1 MKNIVLAKKKIHLF
15 SQRRPRNSAPFSKRH
30 GFGLPQWPHI
40 LITNW
45 ENKVIIP
52 WNPSLCFI
60 TFSSGV
66 HKNYLSGICAE
77 KLLVHWCWNL
87 ARARSLGRQI
97 FPFCESPDTTSL
109 CHHHIIAPSL
119 LSSSHHITTS
129 ACLRHIIDHHNTSFH
144 INMKSRSHIFNINSC
159 NCCVLC
165 MKCHFHFI
173 QSVCMSCC
181 HLELHLFLVTF
192 FKRVS
197 FTRFKDYRKCC
208 NHIIN
213 LSSVQFRECENCWL
227 WIATAPNSF
236 AQVGTPGPR
245 SLATPYSVQ
254 IFNST
259 QSVEG
264 FFSRVTL
271 EER

>member
-1 MKNIVLAKKKIHLF
+1 MNIIIVNEKYSSCGKKIHLF

-45 ENKVIIP
+45 ENKVIVP
-52 WNPSLCFI
+52 WNPSLGFI
-60 TFSSGV
+60 TFNSGV

-109 CHHHIIAPSL
+109 CHHHIIASSL

-129 ACLRHIIDHHNTSFH
+129 ACLHHIIDHHNTSFH
-144 INMKSRSHIFNINSC
+144 INMKSWSHIFNINSC

-165 MKCHFHFI
+165 MKCHFHLI

-192 FKRVS
+192 SNEFLLHGSKIIENVV
-197 FTRFKDYRKCC
+197 
-208 NHIIN
+208 IN
-213 LSSVQFRECENCWL
+213 LSICRQ
-227 WIATAPNSF
+227 
-236 AQVGTPGPR
+236 
-245 SLATPYSVQ
+245 
-254 IFNST
+254 FNSENAKIVDSGLP
-259 QSVEG
+259 Q
-264 FFSRVTL
+264 RRTL
-271 EER
+271 SLKLGLQVPGVLQPLLRFKYLTAHSP

>member
-52 WNPSLCFI
+52 WNPSLGFI
-60 TFSSGV
+60 TFNSGV
-66 HKNYLSGICAE
+66 HKDYLSGICAE

-144 INMKSRSHIFNINSC
+144 INMKSWSHIFNINSC

-173 QSVCMSCC
+173 QSVCMSCY

-192 FKRVS
+192 SNEFLLHGSKITENVV
-197 FTRFKDYRKCC
+197 T
-208 NHIIN
+208 I
-213 LSSVQFRECENCWL
+213 LSIWH
-227 WIATAPNSF
+227 
-236 AQVGTPGPR
+236 
-245 SLATPYSVQ
+245 
-254 IFNST
+254 
-259 QSVEG
+259 
-264 FFSRVTL
+264 
-271 EER
+271 

>member
-1 MKNIVLAKKKIHLF
+1 ME
-15 SQRRPRNSAPFSKRH
+15 
-30 GFGLPQWPHI
+30 PQLRFHI
-40 LITNW
+40 SFN
-45 ENKVIIP
+45 P
-52 WNPSLCFI
+52 W
-60 TFSSGV
+60 V

-97 FPFCESPDTTSL
+97 FPFCESPDPTSL

-129 ACLRHIIDHHNTSFH
+129 ASFH

-192 FKRVS
+192 VS

-213 LSSVQFRECENCWL
+213 LSSVQFRECENC
-227 WIATAPNSF
+227 
-236 AQVGTPGPR
+236 
-245 SLATPYSVQ
+245 
-254 IFNST
+254 
-259 QSVEG
+259 
-264 FFSRVTL
+264 
-271 EER
+271 